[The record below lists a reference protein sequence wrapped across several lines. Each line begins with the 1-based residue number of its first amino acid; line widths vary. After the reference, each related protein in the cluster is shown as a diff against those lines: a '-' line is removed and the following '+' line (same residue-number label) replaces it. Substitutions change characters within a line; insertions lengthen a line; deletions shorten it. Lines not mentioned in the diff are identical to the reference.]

1 MLILVVGDK
10 SCIGKINA
18 ILRTQDAESTP
29 LQQKLEHLAR
39 GIGKFGLIAALAI
52 LFVLLLRF
60 VVEKGMDDWSWDNSK
75 DFKEILD
82 FFLIAVLILN

>member
-1 MLILVVGDK
+1 MVGDK

>member
-1 MLILVVGDK
+1 VVGDK